1 MSETNNKTVPLVS
14 MSDFNKQLDIAMK
27 GDKKAIQFIDSLTID
42 RVDGMG
48 FDMYSKTSF
57 WSDRI
62 SVGSSIC
69 GTVGSIYGKYKA
81 FRGMQERNEIPRS
94 KSYNY

>member
-1 MSETNNKTVPLVS
+1 MNNKTVPLVR
-14 MSDFNKQLDIAMK
+14 MSDFEKQLDLAMK
-27 GDKKAIQFIDSLTID
+27 GDIKAINFIDSFTID
-42 RVDGMG
+42 RADGMG

-57 WSDRI
+57 WADKI
-62 SVGSSIC
+62 SPNSSISAIVSS
-69 GTVGSIYGKYKA
+69 TYIKYKA

>member
-1 MSETNNKTVPLVS
+1 MKEQQTVPLVY
-14 MSDFNKQLDIAMK
+14 MSDFNKQLDLAMK
-27 GDKKAIQFIDSLTID
+27 GDIKAIKFIDSLTID

-57 WSDRI
+57 WADRI
-62 SVGSSIC
+62 SRSSSIC
-69 GTVGSIYGKYKA
+69 AMVGSTYAKYNA

-94 KSYNY
+94 ASYNYN